1 MGNLKL
7 ELSYK
12 NLRGE
17 SIYRIVYKETSV
29 VPIPLTTLKGMKEF
43 RDNLTEAI
51 KEIENEIEN
60 GKSK

>member
-7 ELSYK
+7 EFSHK
-12 NLRGE
+12 NMRGE
-17 SIYRIVYKETSV
+17 SVYRIVYKEISM
-29 VPIPLTTLKGMKEF
+29 IPTPFTTLRGMKEF

-51 KEIENEIEN
+51 KEIEN